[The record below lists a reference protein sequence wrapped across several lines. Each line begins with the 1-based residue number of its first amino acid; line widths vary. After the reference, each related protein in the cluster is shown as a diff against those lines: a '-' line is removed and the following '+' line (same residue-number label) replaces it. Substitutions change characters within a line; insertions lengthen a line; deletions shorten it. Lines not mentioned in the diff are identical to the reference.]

1 MNNGPR
7 KGTSASALASLQG
20 AKALQALYQ
29 IHENVRPNEAT
40 NNTPDRRRIANH
52 GDLGEACAAHPIHCR
67 VAADGATFTL
77 SVPAQSHEQAFA
89 TRSK

>member
-1 MNNGPR
+1 VVAVDGNFD
-7 KGTSASALASLQG
+7 AALELV
-20 AKALQALYQ
+20 K
-29 IHENVRPNEAT
+29 
-40 NNTPDRRRIANH
+40 
-52 GDLGEACAAHPIHCR
+52 EACAAHPIHCR